1 MIVGLTGG
9 IGSGKTTVA
18 RLLETM
24 GCVLYNS
31 DDRAKE
37 LYFDAGVKAEVIAL
51 LGAEAYSEKGE
62 LNKAHISGKVFSDQA
77 LLQQLN
83 GIIHPAVKKDFEHFT
98 ERFSQR
104 IIIKESAILFETGIY
119 KDLEATILVTA
130 PLDEKIQRVM
140 ARNHVT
146 KEEVEKR
153 MQAQWTDEQKIPLA
167 DYVIGNADNQA
178 LIPQALEILTKLR
191 EHAQA

>member
-37 LYFDAGVKAEVIAL
+37 LYSDACVKAEVIAL
-51 LGAEAYSEKGE
+51 LGAEAYSENGE
-62 LNKAHISGKVFSDQA
+62 LNKAHISGKVFSDKA

-83 GIIHPAVKKDFEHFT
+83 SIIHPAVKKDFENFT
-98 ERFSQR
+98 KRFSQR

-130 PLDEKIQRVM
+130 PLHEKIRRVM

-153 MQAQWTDEQKIPLA
+153 MQAQWTDEQKIPLT
-167 DYVIGNADNQA
+167 DYIISNADNEA
-178 LIPQALEILTKLR
+178 LIPQALQILTKLH

>member
-37 LYFDAGVKAEVIAL
+37 LYSDPGVKAEVIAL
-51 LGAEAYSEKGE
+51 LGSEAYSENGS
-62 LNKAHISGKVFSDQA
+62 LNKAHISGKVFSDKA

-83 GIIHPAVKKDFEHFT
+83 GIIHPAVKKDFEQFT
-98 ERFSQR
+98 KRFPKR

-130 PLDEKIQRVM
+130 PLQEKILRVM
-140 ARNHVT
+140 TRNAIT

-167 DYVIGNADNQA
+167 DHVIGNADNQA
-178 LIPQALEILTKLR
+178 LIPQALELLTKLR

>member
-51 LGAEAYSEKGE
+51 LGAEAYSENGV
-62 LNKAHISGKVFSDQA
+62 LNKAHISGKVFSDKA

-83 GIIHPAVKKDFEHFT
+83 GIIHPAVKRDFEHFT
-98 ERFSQR
+98 ERFSKR

-130 PLDEKIQRVM
+130 PLHEKIQRVM
-140 ARNHVT
+140 ARNQVT

-153 MQAQWTDEQKIPLA
+153 MQSQWTDEQKIPLA
-167 DYVIGNADNQA
+167 DYVIGNAENQA
-178 LIPQALEILTKLR
+178 LIPQALEILTKLH

>member
-37 LYFDAGVKAEVIAL
+37 LYFDAAVKADVIAL
-51 LGAEAYSEKGE
+51 LGAQAYSENGA
-62 LNKAHISGKVFSDQA
+62 LNKAHISEKVFSDKA

-83 GIIHPAVKKDFEHFT
+83 GIIHPAVKKDFEVFA
-98 ERFSQR
+98 ERFPKQ
-104 IIIKESAILFETGIY
+104 IVIKESAILFETGIY

-130 PLDEKIQRVM
+130 PLHEKIERVM

-146 KEEVEKR
+146 SEEVEKR